1 MAEALRRTGRVAD
14 GLTAIDGALARAEN
28 TGERC
33 SISEVLRI
41 KGELLLLHGAR
52 GATAAAEDHSGKP
65 STGRAGRAP
74 FPANCAPPPASPGCG
89 AVRAVPRRG
98 WRSSG
103 RSTTA
108 SRKDSARP
116 TSRRPRRFLTPCNST
131 GCRSGWKAASSGQ
144 IGVANTSRRLR
155 GSCWPRRWLAQRG
168 RSFGESCAGLARLC
182 AASHG
187 FRVRGRHPLVV

>member
-108 SRKDSARP
+108 SPKVSTRLICKP
-116 TSRRPRRFLTPCNST
+116 RRPFSTRSHSRPQCEPGFLDELAPEPSIRHGRRSEQA
-131 GCRSGWKAASSGQ
+131 RSG
-144 IGVANTSRRLR
+144 
-155 GSCWPRRWLAQRG
+155 GSVTWPLTTY
-168 RSFGESCAGLARLC
+168 
-182 AASHG
+182 
-187 FRVRGRHPLVV
+187 